1 LQTDVASNT
10 NRNDEDKA
18 MPPGDLLESIF
29 AALEAQPRLELRRED
44 IDIRFEC
51 DVVVL
56 EGRVPDIRARRLVPR
71 IVRETV
77 GEATGG
83 PAVLDRLRVKQE
95 ETLEDGELLDAVLER
110 VAGEPVFDSHRVL
123 PGKSPEDAEAAD
135 HAIYIDAAD
144 GAVYLSGSVESLSHR
159 RLAEALAWWV
169 RGTADVENR
178 LQLSPGERDTDAE
191 ITDAVRL
198 LLEKDPWID
207 AGHVGIETRN
217 GVVVLV
223 GALPGDEQK
232 KMAEDNAW
240 YVAGVRDVENRI
252 ATADWEWKNEC
263 ADEASRESFPASDPP
278 SMTPVVGVGGTE
290 REL

>member
-1 LQTDVASNT
+1 
-10 NRNDEDKA
+10 
-18 MPPGDLLESIF
+18 MPAGDLLESVY
-29 AALEAQPRLELRRED
+29 AALEADSRLALRRED
-44 IDIRFEC
+44 FDIRFDNE
-51 DVVVL
+51 VVVL

-83 PAVLDRLRVKQE
+83 PAVLDRLRVQQD
-95 ETLEDGELLDAVLER
+95 ETVEDGEFADAVLER
-110 VAGEPVFDSHRVL
+110 LAGEPAFDSHRIL
-123 PGKSPEDAEAAD
+123 PGKSPDDAEAAD

-144 GAVYLSGSVESLSHR
+144 GVVCLSGSVESLSHR

-178 LQLSPGERDTDAE
+178 LQLSPAERDTDAE

-207 AGHVGIETRN
+207 AGQISIETRN

-252 ATADWEWKNEC
+252 ATADWTWKNEC

-278 SMTPVVGVGGTE
+278 SMTPVVGVGGSH
-290 REL
+290 RDA

>member
-1 LQTDVASNT
+1 
-10 NRNDEDKA
+10 
-18 MPPGDLLESIF
+18 MPAADLLESVY
-29 AALEAQPRLELRRED
+29 AALEADPRLELRRDEF
-44 IDIRFEC
+44 DIRLEN
-51 DVVVL
+51 DIVVL
-56 EGRVPDIRARRLVPR
+56 EGRVPDIRARRVVPR

-83 PAVLDRLRVKQE
+83 PAVLDRLRIKQAE
-95 ETLEDGELLDAVLER
+95 MLSDQELVDAVLQR
-110 VAGEPVFDSHRVL
+110 LAAEPAFDSHRIL
-123 PGKSPEDAEAAD
+123 PGKSPDDAEAAD

-144 GAVYLSGSVESLSHR
+144 GVVCLSGSVESLSHR

-169 RGTADVENR
+169 RGTADVANR
-178 LQLSPGERDTDAE
+178 LQLSPAERDTDAE
-191 ITDAVRL
+191 ITDALRL

-207 AGHVGIETRN
+207 ASHLSIETRN
-217 GVVVLV
+217 AVVILA

-252 ATADWEWKNEC
+252 ATADWAWKNQC

-278 SMTPVVGVGGTE
+278 SMTPVVGVGGTH
-290 REL
+290 REI